1 MSQQNAAVTVL
12 SLDALAAFA
21 VSNNFSSA
29 RGGKG
34 LHELTIEEA
43 RAKVVVVD
51 GNKVPAEDGSQAL
64 TLKLGKRKVA
74 LDAVKANA
82 TRINATA
89 AQVEGFT
96 AALLAAVAEGKFD
109 AAIIDVQKAADPAN
123 KVATGKVAT
132 VESADDTG
140 ELEEEKLPDGLDLEE
155 LE

>member
-1 MSQQNAAVTVL
+1 MSQEQTAVQF
-12 SLDALAAFA
+12 SFGELAAFA
-21 VSNNFSSA
+21 VSNNFTSS

-74 LDAVKANA
+74 LDAVKPNA
-82 TRINATA
+82 TRINAAA

-96 AALLAAVAEGKFD
+96 ATLLAAVAAGAFD
-109 AAIIDVQKAADPAN
+109 AAIVEVQKAADPAN

-140 ELEEEKLPDGLDLEE
+140 ELEEEKLPDGLELDE